1 MNRTAWWRYRSHEKR
16 LAYVKEIRKPQCAF
30 RSFENSGRRAP
41 CKAVNLAGHV
51 GLVGVTRK
59 CPPIRKRLPVTLPLA
74 QKQKSLKTKHRL
86 KHLRT
91 IANRGRKASMNLSVA
106 DAGQPDE
113 LPHSAMSISSK
124 PAHTP
129 DNGFVGWSSR
139 SETARENLREGKSA
153 RRKVP
158 LFPNT
163 SERLSPAPAPKN
175 WHRYRKVKQSRSRN
189 AQNARCI
196 AGAQAHSSDPG
207 TTGKLRNKRIR
218 PRSDH
223 DRQFVVNETV
233 VFARMR
239 SGRDSPKTPALVISP
254 LRPKRAACGASHTQT
269 ANLPSGCFL
278 CEFEI
283 NRPIR

>member
-1 MNRTAWWRYRSHEKR
+1 MSPYPQASASYFAPRSK
-16 LAYVKEIRKPQCAF
+16 AKIV
-30 RSFENSGRRAP
+30 ENEAP
-41 CKAVNLAGHV
+41 
-51 GLVGVTRK
+51 TE
-59 CPPIRKRLPVTLPLA
+59 T
-74 QKQKSLKTKHRL
+74 SSD
-86 KHLRT
+86 